1 MAKRKPRAKQL
12 GALRREVAVEAARI
26 MAEDGLRNHLEAK
39 LRAAERLGLASDA
52 ALPRNKEIEAAFR
65 EHLMLFKSDSQP
77 QLLRELRQS
86 ALNALR
92 FFDAFEPR
100 LVGAV
105 LDGSAD
111 EFSAVC
117 LQVFTDTNEEVG
129 WHLDQHAIPFDIETR
144 RIRMA
149 PDSDHLA
156 SVYQFVA
163 DEHPIDITVLPRIA
177 LRQAPLS
184 GVDARPMQRA
194 SLKQLVDDEAWL
206 NAEDSAALGS

>member
-1 MAKRKPRAKQL
+1 MGKRKPRAKQL

-26 MAEDGLRNHLEAK
+26 MAEDGLRNHLDAK
-39 LRAAERLGLASDA
+39 LRAAERLGLSSDA

-65 EHLMLFKSDSQP
+65 EHLMLFKADSQP
-77 QLLRELRQS
+77 RLLREMRQS

-92 FFDAFEPR
+92 FFETFEPR

-117 LQVFTDTNEEVG
+117 LQVFTDTDEEVG
-129 WHLDQHAIPFDIETR
+129 WHLDQHGIPFDIETR
-144 RIRMA
+144 RIQMA
-149 PDSDHLA
+149 PDSDHMA

-163 DEHPIDITVLPRIA
+163 DQHPIDITVLPTIA

-184 GVDARPMQRA
+184 RVDARPMRRA
-194 SLKQLVDDEAWL
+194 SLKQLADDEAWV
-206 NAEDSAALGS
+206 NAEDSAALGG